1 MQKSSQT
8 LRQSKSLQTEV
19 SIQEYIDYFTDF
31 VQTLI
36 DNTIS
41 WVKLSQYDQAWWTS
55 ESEKQCKK
63 NIEQEEHEFV
73 HLMSN

>member
-41 WVKLSQYDQAWWTS
+41 WVKLSQCCENKKGVWW
-55 ESEKQCKK
+55 EKAKK
-63 NIEQEEHEFV
+63 G
-73 HLMSN
+73 